1 MNEKLKTIKII
12 HFGICAGVIVA
23 YYVLGNWSSTKIFE
37 LPEINQNS
45 ILYLLVP
52 IGAYLLSNFLFKSQ
66 LKSAELKPK
75 LVDNMAIYQT
85 AAIVRWAILEGAA
98 FIILILKEDFI
109 LFGILIVLY
118 LILLHPTKERI
129 IKELG
134 HKAL

>member
-75 LVDNMAIYQT
+75 LEDNMAIYQT

-109 LFGILIVLY
+109 LFGILIVFY

-129 IKELG
+129 IKELN